1 MSPSVLHLVPT
12 PIGNLKDVTLRAI
25 EVLFSVDLIVCEDTR
40 RTGLLLLSLKPYLK
54 LVFKENEPLNHPPL
68 LSCNDFNE
76 TQRLPQIIDF
86 LQNGKSAALVS
97 DAGTPL
103 ISDPGFKLVRE
114 AIKNNIKVESLPGP
128 SSVITALPL
137 SGFPLNEFLFLGYPP
152 NKGSKR
158 SNFFE
163 QLKRFVANDKL
174 TTIIFESPH
183 RLLKTLSELQETLG
197 EKQLLMIARELT
209 KLHEEVRRE
218 TIEDATKH
226 YSINKPR
233 GEFTIV
239 ISGEVAPVPLC

>member
-1 MSPSVLHLVPT
+1 MSQLYLIPT
-12 PIGNLKDVTLRAI
+12 PIGNLKDITLRAI
-25 EVLFSVDLIVCEDTR
+25 EVLFSADLIVCEDTR

-76 TQRLPQIIDF
+76 TQRVSQIIDF
-86 LQNGKSAALVS
+86 LKNNKSVALVS

-114 AIKNNIKVESLPGP
+114 AIKNNIRVESLPGP
-128 SSVITALPL
+128 SSVITSLPL
-137 SGFPLNEFLFLGYPP
+137 SGFPINEFIFLGYPP

-163 QLKRFVANDKL
+163 RVKRFVANDKL

-197 EKQLLMIARELT
+197 EKQPLMIARELT
-209 KLHEEVRRE
+209 KMHEEVRRE
-218 TIEDATKH
+218 TIEDAINY
-226 YSINKPR
+226 YSNNKPK
-233 GEFTIV
+233 GEFTI
-239 ISGEVAPVPLC
+239 ILRKD

>member
-1 MSPSVLHLVPT
+1 MPTLYLVPT
-12 PIGNLKDVTLRAI
+12 PIGNLKDITLRAI

-40 RTGLLLLSLKPYLK
+40 RTGLLLVSLKPLLK

-76 TQRLPQIIDF
+76 TQRVSQIIDF
-86 LQNGKSAALVS
+86 LQNGKSVALVS

-137 SGFPLNEFLFLGYPP
+137 SGFPINEFIFLGYPP
-152 NKGSKR
+152 VKGSKR

-163 QLKRFVANDKL
+163 RIKQFVTADKL
-174 TTIIFESPH
+174 ATIIFESPH
-183 RLLKTLSELQETLG
+183 RLLKTLSELQEILG

-218 TIEDATKH
+218 TIEDAIKH

-233 GEFTIV
+233 GEFTFV
-239 ISGEVAPVPLC
+239 ISGEVAPVPLR